1 MKRISIEQSIPALSG
16 AFTGRAIT
24 RRRPR
29 GGRRA
34 GMTIIEV
41 MIALAI
47 LLVTLAATT
56 ASQLSSRALTET
68 AAETSTAMSDLQACM
83 EQLMVENL
91 DQLAIVGSVYED
103 SQPVAAFNGL
113 HLQNEVIVATYP
125 TFAGG
130 ATVPDPLEI
139 VLTCTWRDHR
149 GGTRQLQL
157 ATMKTR

>member
-1 MKRISIEQSIPALSG
+1 
-16 AFTGRAIT
+16 
-24 RRRPR
+24 
-29 GGRRA
+29 
-34 GMTIIEV
+34 MTIIEV
-41 MIALAI
+41 MIALAV

-83 EQLMVENL
+83 EQLMLSNL
-91 DQLAIVGSVYED
+91 DQLAIPGSVFED
-103 SQPVAAFNGL
+103 GQPVAAFNGL
-113 HLQNEVIVATYP
+113 HLTNEVIVANYP
-125 TFAGG
+125 TYGGG
-130 ATVPDPLEI
+130 ANVPDPLEI